1 MQTNKIQTEWVNVLS
16 KGLITIP
23 KKIREEVGM
32 KEGDIAKVRV
42 EGNKII
48 IEPKEE
54 NLFVEVRNFTTQQ
67 LQQWIKEDTLP
78 SGMAKKTE
86 AYWKDLP

>member
-1 MQTNKIQTEWVNVLS
+1 MQTTKLQTEWVNILS

-54 NLFVEVRNFTTQQ
+54 NLFSEVRNFTAKQ
-67 LQQWIKEDTLP
+67 LQQWVKEDTLP
-78 SGMAKKTE
+78 SNSAKKTE